1 MHETIAPSDS
11 PTGLTDLSARLRAER
26 HRDEDDWTRAAV
38 QQWAHG
44 RRLGDF
50 ARELAGRGDR
60 VAIEVAHRSFDGAV
74 VAVGDDRLDLRT
86 RSGDV
91 SIRLALSAGHSAT
104 LAPIVV
110 RRLVPALRGGVRPPS
125 ALVTF
130 RARLLEL
137 EATGAQV
144 RVGSMLLD
152 DECRGRITVGCDHVL
167 VHTPAE
173 VAIPV
178 SWVGYVV
185 DDSDR
190 DGAA

>member
-1 MHETIAPSDS
+1 MHETLPRPDT

-44 RRLGDF
+44 RRLADF
-50 ARELAGRGDR
+50 VRELAGRGDR
-60 VAIEVAHRSFDGAV
+60 VAIEVAHRSFHGEV

-86 RSGDV
+86 VSGV
-91 SIRLALSAGHSAT
+91 VTIRLALGDGHSAP

-110 RRLVPALRGGVRPPS
+110 TRLVPALRGGVRPPS

-137 EATGAQV
+137 EAEGSPV
-144 RVGSMLLD
+144 RIGSLLLD
-152 DECRGRITVGCDHVL
+152 DECRGRITVGSDHVL
-167 VHTPAE
+167 VHELTE
-173 VAIPV
+173 IAIPV

-185 DDSDR
+185 DDSR
-190 DGAA
+190 PGGVA